1 MTTNHL
7 LVLSQPDFIDRQL
20 GALLIEATPSEPRAS
35 RRRWLRLRP

>member
-20 GALLIEATPSEPRAS
+20 GTLLVETTTPEPPAS
-35 RRRWLRLRP
+35 RRRWLRLRA